1 MDIDVDIDID
11 IDIVIANCKLSLNE
25 LNNLQSGE
33 IKNIENF
40 SQSSVQLKS
49 GNQLV
54 AEGTLLNLDGEFV
67 VAIDGVNEIEQ

>member
-1 MDIDVDIDID
+1 MDID